1 MWLSTI
7 MYSRCLLSKALVRT
21 NGLLLS
27 HSAAASHVIQHET
40 SCLQKAVLAIG
51 SGLGGLMNPERTG

>member
-1 MWLSTI
+1 MLA
-7 MYSRCLLSKALVRT
+7 RCLSKTLGRT
-21 NGLLLS
+21 NNGLLLS
-27 HSAAASHVIQHET
+27 HSAATSHVIQQET